1 MSEQFNGRPIIAGDL
16 QGEALVT
23 RTGFNTLVCFYD
35 SLLTEP
41 ETATCSDAH
50 NLDLFGKSLTGKI
63 ICLPQTIG
71 STSAGATWLR
81 VCQIDLAPK
90 AMLFSKSIDSLAAAG
105 LILADVWAACPVCT
119 IDRLGER
126 FLQSVETGS
135 RLTIHKDGT
144 VIVHWRYSNDGF

>member
-1 MSEQFNGRPIIAGDL
+1 MSEEFSGRPIIADDL

-23 RTGFNTLVCFYD
+23 RAGFNTLACFYE
-35 SLLTEP
+35 SVLTEP
-41 ETATCSDAH
+41 ETATCSDVSSSE
-50 NLDLFGKSLTGKI
+50 LFGKSLTGKI

-81 VCQIDLAPK
+81 ICQMGLAPR

-105 LILADVWAACPVCT
+105 LILADVWAAAPVCT

-126 FLQSVETGS
+126 FLQSVENGDRVTV
-135 RLTIHKDGT
+135 RKDGT
-144 VIVHWRYSNDGF
+144 VIVH